1 MPPLWEVKEQ
11 EVPPLWEVKWPTG
24 AHLTR
29 PSVGTEGV
37 ANHVAQPPHQ
47 YVAVLGVYRDGQPDT
62 GEVTPT
68 AQLTSAASPTY
79 VATLGPP

>member
-1 MPPLWEVKEQ
+1 MPPR
-11 EVPPLWEVKWPTG
+11 WEVKWLTG

-29 PSVGTEGV
+29 PRMGTEGA

-47 YVAVLGVYRDGQPDT
+47 HVAVLGVCRDGQLKT

-68 AQLTSAASPTY
+68 AQLTSAAGCAY
-79 VATLGPP
+79 VATWGPR